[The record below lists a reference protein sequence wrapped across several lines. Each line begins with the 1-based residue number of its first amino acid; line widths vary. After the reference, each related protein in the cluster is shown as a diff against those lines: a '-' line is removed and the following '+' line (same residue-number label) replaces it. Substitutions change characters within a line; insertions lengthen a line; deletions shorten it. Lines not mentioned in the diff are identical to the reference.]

1 MHPDLVVLRKGLLFL
16 PDCLLTLN
24 EPFRTGELALTD
36 LLDMD
41 GVGALAEATHQ
52 WADYWK

>member
-52 WADYWK
+52 WTDYWK